1 MELLNEVKNWIETRM
16 SMFPDE
22 PNLSERGA
30 YDAYLNVLNII
41 NSILVIEKKESERD
55 IIKNV
60 QPLIHLAYNTMCH
73 PNQKM
78 FVTRRQLMDLLD
90 CFNVIIQQVSQCE
103 CAKERK
109 AVYDYFKEIGCIK
122 K

>member
-41 NSILVIEKKESERD
+41 NSKLVIEKKESERD

-60 QPLIHLAYNTMCH
+60 QPLIHLAYNTMCN

>member
-41 NSILVIEKKESERD
+41 NSKLVIEKKESERD